1 MLESMFMGYIPS
13 IKAFTMRK
21 KGEIILIEEIIYI
34 KKAYVLDYKENINKS
49 LKTRSSQTYSLTTE

>member
-1 MLESMFMGYIPS
+1 MGYIPS